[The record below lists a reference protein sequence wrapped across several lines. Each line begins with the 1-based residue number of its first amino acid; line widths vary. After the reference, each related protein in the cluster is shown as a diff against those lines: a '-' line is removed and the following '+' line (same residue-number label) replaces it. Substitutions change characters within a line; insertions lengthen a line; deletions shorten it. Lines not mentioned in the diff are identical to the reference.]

1 MYSIYIYTHLHWII
15 WLIFMVLFCREFFPV
30 RSQESGHGN
39 CHQLE
44 IHQLVIHQIWRQKP
58 PEIPKRWL
66 KKFGKIHRFFCLLEI
81 HGNFIHG
88 GIFVRQLLVVFR
100 GEFHLWDFFFR
111 CFHRKNDDI
120 PNEPRREK
128 RPSFFSLPKSPRVR
142 HQRRHLA
149 TGWFVYTRLC
159 RDEQV
164 RPGWH
169 DSKMVELGTSHFP

>member
-1 MYSIYIYTHLHWII
+1 
-15 WLIFMVLFCREFFPV
+15 MVLFCRDFFPV
-30 RSQESGHGN
+30 RRSSHESGHGDHATSSGFTN
-39 CHQLE
+39 WSTIKFEDKNL
-44 IHQLVIHQIWRQKP
+44 QKS
-58 PEIPKRWL
+58 L
-66 KKFGKIHRFFCLLEI
+66 KDDWKSSEKSTEFFCLLEI
-81 HGNFIHG
+81 FLDSHSWRDFCPS
-88 GIFVRQLLVVFR
+88 VVSCLQGR
-100 GEFHLWDFFFR
+100 ISPLRFFFR